1 MSMHSSTRQLIACSL
16 VIALCVAVAAPA
28 WAAPRG
34 PGREGPALETSLWER
49 VMAWALE
56 SPVGR
61 WLEADWS
68 KIGSTWNPDDS
79 VPLNPDDTERQTPS
93 PNIGGV

>member
-34 PGREGPALETSLWER
+34 PAFEPGVFWER
-49 VMAWALE
+49 VMAWVLE

-61 WLEADWS
+61 WLQDDRS

-79 VPLNPDDTERQTPS
+79 VPLHPDDVERHTLS
-93 PNIGGV
+93 PNSGGVEP